1 MDMNI
6 VGWIVVGLIAGSISG
21 WFVRGD
27 RGGCLVTI
35 LIGVAGGIIGGFI
48 SRQLGMGNVEGFF
61 SAIFAATIGAILV
74 RLVLNL
80 FAGRDRR

>member
-35 LIGVAGGIIGGFI
+35 VIGVVGGLIGGWI
-48 SRQLGMGNVEGFF
+48 SRLLGMGNVEGFF
-61 SAIFAATIGAILV
+61 SAIFAATLGAILV
-74 RLVLNL
+74 RLVLNMI
-80 FAGRDRR
+80 AGRERR